1 MFDSRF
7 DGSGPFRD
15 TPEAGGIS
23 LESALRDFGPAAL
36 DDLIPRLR
44 ALAAVLDEAHASG
57 IVHGALHPSKVIVHD
72 DQTSLLAARSHDAHR
87 AKGRERSAHPYVAPE
102 VAGGDE
108 PTAASDRYSLA
119 AIAYEWLFG
128 RPIERPAD
136 RPIDVRAMPNV
147 DRGALSKAF
156 SRALSPEPVQRFASC
171 AAFCDALATALVPE
185 LPLLALDTPP
195 DDDMD
200 PVGPFIPETPA
211 PDLDD
216 IRIAPETL
224 SLREPVESSEQPRA
238 AASDEWEAPDHVL
251 TDRADG
257 AGGLDAPLPPPVSGS
272 PLSETYMRPHE
283 TPQRFGGFALILA
296 TIVGAIFGFAAGYMA
311 RPRALQSDS
320 PPTIAGAPGTEA
332 RISSDAGEARDAGA
346 ARDGKPPAPAAAS
359 AAPPATGRLLV
370 RSTPSG
376 ATVTVDGVEKGATP
390 LALSD
395 VEFGTHDV
403 SVARR
408 GYVTETRKVQI
419 AAARPSRS
427 LDVRLAAA
435 SAPLTA
441 KSAGRGAVPR
451 PSTPATLG
459 RPAASTGSL
468 VVESRPAGAAI
479 SINGK
484 PSGSTPRTVA
494 ELAPGDYR
502 ILLTLPGY
510 RSFTTT
516 VRVVAGQRV
525 RAAASLTAQEQE

>member
-1 MFDSRF
+1 
-7 DGSGPFRD
+7 
-15 TPEAGGIS
+15 
-23 LESALRDFGPAAL
+23 
-36 DDLIPRLR
+36 
-44 ALAAVLDEAHASG
+44 
-57 IVHGALHPSKVIVHD
+57 
-72 DQTSLLAARSHDAHR
+72 
-87 AKGRERSAHPYVAPE
+87 
-102 VAGGDE
+102 
-108 PTAASDRYSLA
+108 
-119 AIAYEWLFG
+119 
-128 RPIERPAD
+128 
-136 RPIDVRAMPNV
+136 
-147 DRGALSKAF
+147 
-156 SRALSPEPVQRFASC
+156 
-171 AAFCDALATALVPE
+171 
-185 LPLLALDTPP
+185 
-195 DDDMD
+195 
-200 PVGPFIPETPA
+200 
-211 PDLDD
+211 
-216 IRIAPETL
+216 
-224 SLREPVESSEQPRA
+224 
-238 AASDEWEAPDHVL
+238 
-251 TDRADG
+251 
-257 AGGLDAPLPPPVSGS
+257 
-272 PLSETYMRPHE
+272 MRPHE